1 MSKRSFRHFVGLL
14 VALAIGIVGTW
25 LVVVWVNDD
34 DLDIRRIEAERDD
47 ARAEAEIHEQWHHA
61 WASFVN
67 TESSFREAIFVL
79 AEAAQSS
86 GGSGGGSGGNG
97 SGGSGSGGGG
107 DGSGT
112 INPLRGLQSEAERY
126 AELERAL
133 QPVCPQAAD
142 AAYDTAEIMESVLQH
157 RGEMAVINALV
168 ADAADR
174 FHVVLRELRQCD
186 ADRLEAEIARTDQP

>member
-1 MSKRSFRHFVGLL
+1 MLRFLGGLIA
-14 VALAIGIVGTW
+14 VAVIIVGTL

-61 WASFVN
+61 WATFVN

-79 AEAAQSS
+79 ADAVQAS
-86 GGSGGGSGGNG
+86 
-97 SGGSGSGGGG
+97 SGSGGGG
-107 DGSGT
+107 GGAGSSANGSGGGGGGSGT
-112 INPLRGLQSEAERY
+112 TNPLRGLQGEAQRY

-157 RGEMAVINALV
+157 RGEASVINALV
-168 ADAADR
+168 QEAGDR

-186 ADRLEAEIARTDQP
+186 ADRLEAEIALTDQP